1 MIPLTLALIAL
12 SLPTPAQSRDR
23 TVMLTSFDRVR
34 VEGPFDV
41 TLTTGKGAGGVLSG
55 DTRAIDG
62 VSIRVEGRTLIVS
75 ASANGWGGYPGDAKG
90 QVRVR
95 VTTPMLRA
103 ATVAGGGQ
111 LRIDHVRAQAVD
123 LSVAGAGALS
133 VARIETDQLNATMNG
148 TGALTVG
155 GTAGRARFLNSGTG
169 SIDAG
174 TLVARDLTVMSQG
187 MGSGAFNA
195 RYTAD
200 ISAMGLGS
208 ISVSGSPKCTVRGPG
223 PVACANR

>member
-1 MIPLTLALIAL
+1 MIQLSLALIAL
-12 SLPTPAQSRDR
+12 SLATPAQSRDR
-23 TVMLTSFDRVR
+23 TVMLTSYDRVR

-55 DTRAIDG
+55 DARAIEG
-62 VSIRVEGRTLIVS
+62 VNIRVEGRTLIVS
-75 ASANGWGGYPGDAKG
+75 AGANGWGGYPGDAKG
-90 QVRVR
+90 QVKIR
-95 VTTPMLRA
+95 VTTPMLRGA
-103 ATVAGGGQ
+103 AVAGGGQ

-133 VARIETDQLNATMNG
+133 VARLETDQLNATMNG
-148 TGALTVG
+148 TGALTLG

-174 TLVARDLTVMSQG
+174 QLVARDLTVISQG

-195 RYTAD
+195 RFTAD

-208 ISVSGSPKCTVRGPG
+208 ISVAGSPKCTVRGPG
-223 PVACANR
+223 PVACNNR

>member
-12 SLPTPAQSRDR
+12 SLPSPRQSHDR

-62 VSIRVEGRTLIVS
+62 VSIRVEGRTLVVS
-75 ASANGWGGYPGDAKG
+75 AGANGWGGYPGDAKG
-90 QVRVR
+90 QVKVK

-103 ATVAGGGQ
+103 AAVAGGGQ
-111 LRIDHVRAQAVD
+111 LRIDHVRAQTVD

-133 VARIETDQLNATMNG
+133 VARLETDQLNATMNG
-148 TGALTVG
+148 TGALTLG

-174 TLVARDLTVMSQG
+174 KLVARDLTVMSQG

-208 ISVSGSPKCTVRGPG
+208 IIVSGSPKCTVRGPG
-223 PVACANR
+223 PVACGDR

>member
-1 MIPLTLALIAL
+1 MIRLSLALLAL
-12 SLPTPAQSRDR
+12 AVPAAAQARDR

-41 TLTTGKGAGGVLSG
+41 TLATGKGAGGVVSG
-55 DTRAIDG
+55 DARAIDG
-62 VSIRVEGRTLIVS
+62 VNVRVEGRTLIVS
-75 ASANGWGGYPGDAKG
+75 AGANGWGGYPGDAKG
-90 QVRVR
+90 QITIR

-103 ATVAGGGQ
+103 AAVAGGGR
-111 LRIDHVRAQAVD
+111 LRIDRIRAQAVD

-133 VARIETDQLNATMNG
+133 VEKIEADQLSATMNG
-148 TGALTVG
+148 TGAMTLG
-155 GTAGRARFLNSGTG
+155 GTTGRARFLNSGTG
-169 SIDAG
+169 AIDAG
-174 TLVARDLTVMSQG
+174 QLVARDLIVMSQG

-208 ISVSGSPKCTVRGPG
+208 ISVSGTPKCTVRGPG

>member
-1 MIPLTLALIAL
+1 MIRLLLSLLALGAPAIAQ
-12 SLPTPAQSRDR
+12 ARDKM
-23 TVMLTSFDRVR
+23 VMLTGFDRVR

-41 TLTTGKGAGGVLSG
+41 TLSTGKGSSGVVSG
-55 DTRAIDG
+55 DTRAIDA
-62 VSIRVEGRTLIVS
+62 VNVRVEGRTLIVS
-75 ASANGWGGYPGDAKG
+75 AGANGWGGYPGDAKG

-103 ATVAGGGQ
+103 ASVAGGGQ
-111 LRIDHVRAQAVD
+111 LRIDRIRAQTVD

-133 VARIETDQLNATMNG
+133 VDRIEADQLNATMNG
-148 TGALTVG
+148 TGAMTLG

-169 SIDAG
+169 AIDAG
-174 TLVARDLTVMSQG
+174 TLVARDLIVVSQG
-187 MGSGAFNA
+187 MGSSVFNA

-200 ISAMGLGS
+200 ISAMGIGG
-208 ISVSGSPKCTVRGPG
+208 IAVSGSPKCTVRGPG